1 MQSLPALLIRLARR
15 HRLQQLLTQLV
26 PPTMISTLL
35 AAVAVAAIRWALPE
49 LEWMV
54 PALVVAGLAAPLVW
68 LPSAWRVSLSTTYL
82 AAELDQLAQAEG
94 LVMAYAEW
102 RDPAWQERCQ
112 AALARIRLPSLRWQA
127 ALPGLLA
134 AMLLAGA
141 VALPQTVPLPLPT
154 GPADALVKPL
164 REQLAELANAGI
176 LTAEEHHELTQRL
189 ADLIARNQGGVLDQ
203 ATWEGIDRVQAQAT
217 AQASAAGEK
226 LAAALS
232 AAEAA
237 ASPAL
242 STATATATATSST
255 DANALAAKLAVD
267 LARLA
272 EQAPALAQL
281 DLADPQQRAA
291 LAAALARAQQR
302 GLLSKAQVEA
312 LQRAG
317 LASGHMPAAGVPTPA
332 QGQALARQLAE
343 ALGKRQKKLSGA
355 ARTASEQFLARL
367 RGQQLTPGNGAP
379 TRGPGE
385 APLDQLPR
393 SRTAGGEQAALAP
406 GATLNPDGSVTI
418 AGRSRDAELDPAAQA
433 ALQRAAAQAFDPTAA
448 DSRRATVA
456 PRHRAAVAAYFSEP
470 AK

>member
-26 PPTMISTLL
+26 PPVMVSTLL
-35 AAVAVAAIRWALPE
+35 AAVAVATIRWALPE

-141 VALPQTVPLPLPT
+141 VALPQTVPLPPLT

-176 LTAEEHHELTQRL
+176 LTPEEHHELTQRL
-189 ADLIARNQGGVLDQ
+189 ADLMARNHGGVLDQ

-237 ASPAL
+237 ASPSP
-242 STATATATATSST
+242 STATASSPT
-255 DANALAAKLAVD
+255 EANALAAKLAVD

-317 LASGHMPAAGVPTPA
+317 LASGHTPAAGVPTPA

-343 ALGKRQKKLSGA
+343 ALGKRQKQLSGA

-367 RGQQLTPGNGAP
+367 RGQQLLPGNGAP